1 MAASGRDRPG
11 SGGDR
16 RASRGDRC
24 GSGGERRATRGDRRV
39 AGRSEELKP
48 VGGVLR
54 EAMGSERFRRGLALG
69 RLARSWS
76 EVVGDRLARE
86 TEPLS
91 LEEGGLVVGAST
103 GAWGAQVRFLAH
115 EIGRR
120 ANEVLGAQDVRAVR
134 VTVRGKERRGRG
146 DYGG

>member
-1 MAASGRDRPG
+1 MAASGRDRPA
-11 SGGDR
+11 SGGRRRAAGRDPRVAGSDR
-16 RASRGDRC
+16 RA
-24 GSGGERRATRGDRRV
+24 
-39 AGRSEELKP
+39 AGRSEEMKP

-54 EAMGSERFRRGLALG
+54 EAMSSERFRKGLALG
-69 RLARSWS
+69 RLARSWE
-76 EVVGDRLARE
+76 EVVGERLARE

-91 LEEGGLVVGAST
+91 LEEGGLVVSVSS

-120 ANEVLGAQDVRAVR
+120 ANEILGTREVRAVR

-146 DYGG
+146 DYG